1 MEDWA
6 LQGLSSFTKL
16 QTQLGAKAAAANMDM
31 RGGGAGGGGSRS
43 LRGRF
48 KIPGD
53 AAQDP

>member
-16 QTQLGAKAAAANMDM
+16 QTQLAAKAAAANMDM
-31 RGGGAGGGGSRS
+31 LGEGGVSSS

>member
-16 QTQLGAKAAAANMDM
+16 QTQLVAKAAAANMDM
-31 RGGGAGGGGSRS
+31 LEGA
-43 LRGRF
+43 
-48 KIPGD
+48 

>member
-31 RGGGAGGGGSRS
+31 RRGGGAAA
-43 LRGRF
+43 
-48 KIPGD
+48 

>member
-6 LQGLSSFTKL
+6 LQGLTSLTKL

-31 RGGGAGGGGSRS
+31 RGRGGRR
-43 LRGRF
+43 LKIPEGRF